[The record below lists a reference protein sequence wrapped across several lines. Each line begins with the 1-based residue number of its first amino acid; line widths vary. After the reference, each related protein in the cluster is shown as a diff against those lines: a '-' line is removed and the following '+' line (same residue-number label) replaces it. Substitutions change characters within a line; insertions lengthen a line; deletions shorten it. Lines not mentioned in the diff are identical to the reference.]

1 MSLRKNRVSI
11 RTLQRAVE
19 SLKVNEHDDVNT
31 DDPRNFDPNAGDKA
45 IDANASKKVGEIEQA
60 PVPPKSEQISREN
73 ADSDSLENTLGG
85 QEPVDTAAV
94 TQPAGD
100 VTQEV
105 PADDGLA
112 GVPAD
117 GVPMGEQ
124 GELEGGVSAAGEG
137 ATVVEDQYPEGA
149 AAHVDSTM
157 PVATDPTVTD
167 AATQDPGVTAA
178 IAEGEIAPTGEV
190 AAMTSELAT
199 DPDAVVGDQAGSV
212 TDTTIVVDTSSDDPV
227 NTDPTAMMS
236 EETQITETPPAP
248 TADPVDPMV
257 ADVPATEVPAEPA
270 ADPNAAPEVTEDPAL
285 STESSEGT
293 GRDPL
298 DTDNKPGATEAGT
311 TGSDPGI
318 PDVAPANGNDPSGE
332 VKDREPTP
340 GDSGQDLSEQD
351 IGVITDPTIAENLS
365 VEAFQAALLTLEESA
380 NELDYVNGRIE
391 KIEKCQEMGGMEPE
405 MAEEMQSSLESLSR
419 RLNIPLKDMQKQ
431 MPSLE
436 NFSYGVSS
444 RLRAT
449 KHSLESFKEF
459 FGVLKERLI
468 KAMEWLGKFFND
480 NYVDLMQHFDRTGK
494 RLESLKQTLAKAKF
508 TTEGGTIESPTLA
521 RRLNIGGKIPADYSQ
536 TTNTVF
542 LLGVHLTN
550 MSAPIRSGDFLRQIA
565 RTVQGGDQSR
575 TPAEIIEGLTNIN
588 TVRPMRPSNE
598 DGAIVYQ
605 SPVLFGN
612 KQAYVSI
619 PEGDWST
626 MDVNK
631 LNAGVREVPVEGEVE
646 STITLPTRTECKNIV
661 IFLDGAN
668 EIAARLRKTAGEI
681 KQMSSK
687 TSTFLS
693 RLGSDNK
700 DTGNSE
706 EGDANVDREK
716 MATVISAIQRLIRLA
731 GEPLISYSRYVYV
744 VSNDLISLVEAA
756 VKQGGGTGSEEVQAP
771 QA

>member
-1 MSLRKNRVSI
+1 MSLRNNRVSI

-94 TQPAGD
+94 TQPEGAE
-100 VTQEV
+100 TQEL
-105 PADDGLA
+105 PTDPGLA
-112 GVPAD
+112 TTPID
-117 GVPMGEQ
+117 GAPSGEQ
-124 GELEGGVSAAGEG
+124 GELEGGVSTAGEA
-137 ATVVEDQYPEGA
+137 ATVSEDQYPEGA
-149 AAHVDSTM
+149 AAH
-157 PVATDPTVTD
+157 ADPAVTD

-178 IAEGEIAPTGEV
+178 IAEGEVAPTGEV

-212 TDTTIVVDTSSDDPV
+212 TDTTVVVDTSSDDPV
-227 NTDPTAMMS
+227 NADPAAVVT
-236 EETQITETPPAP
+236 EETQVTETPPAP
-248 TADPVDPMV
+248 PVDPVDPLV
-257 ADVPATEVPAEPA
+257 ADVPATEVPADPA
-270 ADPNAAPEVTEDPAL
+270 ADPNAAPEVTEDPEL
-285 STESSEGT
+285 STESSEGE

-298 DTDNKPGATEAGT
+298 DTDNKPGATEVGS

-318 PDVAPANGNDPSGE
+318 PEVAPANGNDPSGE

-351 IGVITDPTIAENLS
+351 IGVITDPTIDENLS
-365 VEAFQAALLTLEESA
+365 VEALQAALLTLEESA

-419 RLNIPLKDMQKQ
+419 RLNIPLKTMQKQ

-449 KHSLESFKEF
+449 QHSLESFKEF
-459 FGVLKERLI
+459 YEALKARLI
-468 KAMEWLGKFFND
+468 KAIEWLSKFFND
-480 NYVDLMQHFDRTGK
+480 NYMDLMQYFGRTEA
-494 RLESLKQTLAKAKF
+494 RLDKLKQVIAKANF
-508 TTEGGTIESPTLA
+508 TNEGGTIESPTLA
-521 RRLNIGGKIPADYSQ
+521 RRLNIEGKVPTDFVTPAREMFTLSKGLSD
-536 TTNTVF
+536 
-542 LLGVHLTN
+542 
-550 MSAPIRSGDFLRQIA
+550 MSGPIRSGDFLRQVA

-575 TPAEIIEGLTNIN
+575 TPAEIIEGFTSVGSVRGLTP
-588 TVRPMRPSNE
+588 VSQL
-598 DGAIVYQ
+598 GAIVYK
-605 SPVLFGN
+605 SKTFFGN
-612 KQAYVSI
+612 KQVYVSI
-619 PEGDWST
+619 PEGDWT
-626 MDVNK
+626 NMDVEK
-631 LNAGVREVPVEGEVE
+631 LNAGVRDVPSDQLE
-646 STITLPTRTECKNIV
+646 SETITLPSRTDCNSIVVMLQGSNQLVASMRKN
-661 IFLDGAN
+661 AN
-668 EIAARLRKTAGEI
+668 DI
-681 KQMSSK
+681 KQLSSK
-687 TSTFLS
+687 TSIFLS
-693 RLGSDNK
+693 RMGKDEGQDN
-700 DTGNSE
+700 DESGEPT
-706 EGDANVDREK
+706 VDRQK
-716 MATVISAIQRLIRLA
+716 MGTVINAIQRLIRLA
-731 GEPLISYSRYVYV
+731 GEPMISYSRYLYV

-756 VKQGGGTGSEEVQAP
+756 VKQGTSGQAAEAPQEQAP

>member
-1 MSLRKNRVSI
+1 MSLRNNRVSI

-85 QEPVDTAAV
+85 QEPVDTVAV
-94 TQPAGD
+94 TQPEGAE
-100 VTQEV
+100 TQEL
-105 PADDGLA
+105 PTDPGLA
-112 GVPAD
+112 TTPID
-117 GVPMGEQ
+117 GAPSGEQ
-124 GELEGGVSAAGEG
+124 GELEGGVSTAGEA
-137 ATVVEDQYPEGA
+137 ATVSEDQYPEGA
-149 AAHVDSTM
+149 AAH
-157 PVATDPTVTD
+157 ADPAVTD

-178 IAEGEIAPTGEV
+178 IAEGEVAPTGEV

-212 TDTTIVVDTSSDDPV
+212 TDTTVVVDTSSDDPV
-227 NTDPTAMMS
+227 NADPAAVVT
-236 EETQITETPPAP
+236 EETQVTEAPPVP
-248 TADPVDPMV
+248 PADPVDPLV

-270 ADPNAAPEVTEDPAL
+270 ADPNAAPEVTEDPEL
-285 STESSEGT
+285 STESSEGE

-298 DTDNKPGATEAGT
+298 DTDNKPGATEVGS

-318 PDVAPANGNDPSGE
+318 PEVAPANGNDPSGE

-351 IGVITDPTIAENLS
+351 IGVITDPTIDENLS
-365 VEAFQAALLTLEESA
+365 VEALQAALLTLEESA

-419 RLNIPLKDMQKQ
+419 RLNIPLKTMQKQ

-449 KHSLESFKEF
+449 QHSLESFKEF
-459 FGVLKERLI
+459 YEALKARLI
-468 KAMEWLGKFFND
+468 KAIEWLSKFFND
-480 NYVDLMQHFDRTGK
+480 NYVDLMQYFDRTGK
-494 RLESLKQTLAKAKF
+494 RLASLKQTLAKAKF

-521 RRLNIGGKIPADYSQ
+521 RRLNIEGKIPTDFSE

-542 LLGVHLTN
+542 VLALHLTN
-550 MSAPIRSGDFLRQIA
+550 MSAPIRSGDFLRQVA

-619 PEGDWST
+619 PEGDWTT

-631 LNAGVREVPVEGEVE
+631 LNAGVRELPTDGEIETV
-646 STITLPTRTECKNIV
+646 ITLPNRTACKNIV

-668 EIAARLRKTAGEI
+668 EVAARLRKTAGEI

-693 RLGSDNK
+693 RLGS
-700 DTGNSE
+700 NSNE
-706 EGDANVDREK
+706 GGDGEGDAAVDREK
-716 MATVISAIQRLIRLA
+716 MGTVISAIQRLIRLA

-756 VKQGGGTGSEEVQAP
+756 IKQGGGTGSEEVPQEQAP